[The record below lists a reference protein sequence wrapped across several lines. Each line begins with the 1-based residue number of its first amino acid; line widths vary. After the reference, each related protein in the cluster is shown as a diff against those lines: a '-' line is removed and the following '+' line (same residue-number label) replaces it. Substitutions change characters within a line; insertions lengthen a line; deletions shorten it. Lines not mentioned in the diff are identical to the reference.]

1 MKKLFIVA
9 AIAATSLLSAC
20 MSPSNSGSVYRAGQ
34 AQIEQNIRMAYV
46 ESVRNVTID
55 KGQTG
60 VGTVAGAALG
70 GIAAGK
76 NIGGGSG
83 AVAAGIV
90 GAIAGGV
97 IGQKI
102 EGSVSQKPGYE
113 ITVRLDNGEIKAIV
127 QDADESFRSGE
138 RVRLLTSGGTT
149 RVSH

>member
-1 MKKLFIVA
+1 MRKLFIVA
-9 AIAATSLLSAC
+9 AVAATSLLSAC

-34 AQIEQNIRMAYV
+34 AQTEQSIRMGYV

-102 EGSVSQKPGYE
+102 ESNVSQKPGYE

-127 QDADESFRSGE
+127 QDTDEFFRSGE
-138 RVRLLTSGGTT
+138 RVRLLTNGHTT